1 MTSEGDIHMSR
12 DHMDTLDI
20 LAGVII
26 VLGLPFA
33 MALDLFDN
41 LTGWMRK

>member
-1 MTSEGDIHMSR
+1 MISKVFWNI
-12 DHMDTLDI
+12 LNV
-20 LAGVII
+20 LAGIVIVI
-26 VLGLPFA
+26 GLPFA